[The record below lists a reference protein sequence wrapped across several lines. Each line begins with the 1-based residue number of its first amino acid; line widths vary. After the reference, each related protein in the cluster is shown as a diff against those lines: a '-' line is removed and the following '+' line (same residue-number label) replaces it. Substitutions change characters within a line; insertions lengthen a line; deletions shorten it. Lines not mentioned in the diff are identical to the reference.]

1 MINNNNNDIQMNK
14 QGKPMYSVNLGTGM
28 FVELTD
34 DSKKQLLND
43 NTINDESKKKL
54 KYDRIISL
62 TDGLTFI
69 PD

>member
-1 MINNNNNDIQMNK
+1 MINNNNDIKTNN

-34 DSKKQLLND
+34 ESKNQLLND
-43 NTINDESKKKL
+43 NTINDESKKRL
-54 KYDRIISL
+54 KYDKVISL
-62 TDGLTFI
+62 TNGLTFI

>member
-1 MINNNNNDIQMNK
+1 MINNNNDIKMNK
-14 QGKPMYSVNLGTGM
+14 QEKSMYSVNLGTGM

-34 DSKKQLLND
+34 DSKNQLLND
-43 NTINDESKKKL
+43 NTINDESKKRL
-54 KYDRIISL
+54 KYDRVISL

>member
-1 MINNNNNDIQMNK
+1 MINNNNDIQMNK
-14 QGKPMYSVNLGTGM
+14 QGKFMYSVNLGTGM

-34 DSKKQLLND
+34 DSKNQLLND

-54 KYDRIISL
+54 KYDRVISL
-62 TDGLTFI
+62 TNGLTFI

>member
-1 MINNNNNDIQMNK
+1 MINNNNDIQMNK
-14 QGKPMYSVNLGTGM
+14 QGKFMYSVNLGTGM

-34 DSKKQLLND
+34 DSKNQLLND

-54 KYDRIISL
+54 KYDRVISL